1 MNSILGN
8 LYFAVAPHAF
18 ACLVLQGFSSPEF
31 TSVIS
36 DSLRFVSSFV
46 NIKGIQKV
54 HVWSRQDKICIFV
67 VHANLFLWSPIDDFH
82 FLIVQEWDAQAT
94 CTCASLEGLFDL

>member
-1 MNSILGN
+1 MPHFYTQTCNLYWCMNSILGN

-54 HVWSRQDKICIFV
+54 HV
-67 VHANLFLWSPIDDFH
+67 
-82 FLIVQEWDAQAT
+82 
-94 CTCASLEGLFDL
+94 